1 MERYF
6 YPAVFTYEEGQEIA
20 VVFPDLDVATSGEN
34 DDDALL
40 SAREL
45 LGCVMFGL
53 EEDGESIPEPTPL
66 SAVALEPNE
75 RVVLVDVYM
84 PAVRMAQNNKSVNR
98 NRNPAGLAE
107 RCRAG
112 TEYQFLPGA
121 SGRAENTDG
130 NLGESAAASVFT
142 GAAFIFHNC
151 PDADCTGA
159 SLSNLLD
166 VFESDINTESALCPY
181 ILHRLRRRF
190 YSPHRQ

>member
-1 MERYF
+1 MAKKVERYF

-75 RVVLVDVYM
+75 RAVLVDVYM

-98 NRNPAGLAE
+98 TVTLPAWL
-107 RCRAG
+107 
-112 TEYQFLPGA
+112 
-121 SGRAENTDG
+121 N
-130 NLGESAAASVFT
+130 AAALERNINFSQVLQ
-142 GAAFIFHNC
+142 
-151 PDADCTGA
+151 DALKTQMG
-159 SLSNLLD
+159 
-166 VFESDINTESALCPY
+166 I
-181 ILHRLRRRF
+181 
-190 YSPHRQ
+190 